1 MVAEI
6 KPEFGYERAW
16 CFRAHTG
23 FTALGL
29 RKRQRG
35 EAGSTPDGIGIN
47 GYVKKKEGKKK
58 KKKQTLTVQR
68 NTNSVRLHSLTA
80 V

>member
-47 GYVKKKEGKKK
+47 GYVKKNRGKKK
-58 KKKQTLTVQR
+58 KRTALTVQR
-68 NTNSVRLHSLTA
+68 NTNSVRLYSLTA

>member
-29 RKRQRG
+29 RKKQRG

-47 GYVKKKEGKKK
+47 GYVKKKEREKRKKE
-58 KKKQTLTVQR
+58 
-68 NTNSVRLHSLTA
+68 TA
-80 V
+80 H